1 MRASIGPRSRKAR
14 RDAGSRC
21 LTVLSKIHDP
31 GAWASI
37 VRTGAFRP
45 PVRPRVH
52 ARKNSPMLDTQMF
65 RMIPSSDG
73 GLREPSRPSSRLAP
87 VCRALLVAEDP
98 SVVRAVGEVAA
109 SIDRIALDVV
119 DDEAGA
125 RDRLATGA
133 VSLLMVHLAG
143 YPDDPGLVQLVRE
156 ARRAPRGVEAIV
168 IGDEPAA
175 ERTADLL
182 SLGVADCLTRP
193 LDLKRLAY
201 LLEILA
207 LREPQASASGPGDS
221 SRDGGLGE
229 QIGRIARSNAT
240 LLISGETGT
249 GKTRLARRIHEL
261 SPRRDRPFLV
271 VNCGARP
278 AERLEAEIF
287 GQVVAA
293 RPGAVA
299 NRVGKFA
306 AVGDGT
312 LFLDEIDALPIGLQ
326 VRFLRAVEDLVFE
339 PVGPGTS
346 RPKKARLIA
355 ASNRPLELE
364 VAERRF
370 RADLFYRLNV
380 LSMTLPPLR
389 GQVAAI
395 PRLAREF
402 LQEFSG
408 RDGGRPRAFSPEAI
422 RALESY
428 RWPGN
433 IRELRE
439 VVDRAIAQ
447 SKDEIISLGDLP
459 ENVRM
464 RIEHPTSPA
473 AQGRHPE
480 SLARSRQESE
490 RRRIEQ
496 ALANQGNNR
505 VRTAAEL
512 GISRVTL
519 YRKLRKY
526 GLQGADGEE

>member
-1 MRASIGPRSRKAR
+1 
-14 RDAGSRC
+14 
-21 LTVLSKIHDP
+21 
-31 GAWASI
+31 
-37 VRTGAFRP
+37 
-45 PVRPRVH
+45 
-52 ARKNSPMLDTQMF
+52 
-65 RMIPSSDG
+65 
-73 GLREPSRPSSRLAP
+73 
-87 VCRALLVAEDP
+87 
-98 SVVRAVGEVAA
+98 VVRAVGEVAA
-109 SIDRIALDVV
+109 SIDRIALVV
-119 DDEAGA
+119 VADEAGA
-125 RDRLATGA
+125 RDRLASGA

-143 YPDDPGLVQLVRE
+143 HPDDPGLVQLVRE

-168 IGDEPAA
+168 IGDEPVPA
-175 ERTADLL
+175 RTADLL

-201 LLEILA
+201 LLDILA
-207 LREPQASASGPGDS
+207 LREPEASTSGPGDS
-221 SRDGGLGE
+221 SREGALGE
-229 QIGRIARSNAT
+229 QIDRIARSNAT
-240 LLISGETGT
+240 LLLSGETGT

-261 SPRRDRPFLV
+261 SPRRGRPFLV

-278 AERLEAEIF
+278 AELIESEIF
-287 GQVVAA
+287 GQVAGALPVGVAKQ
-293 RPGAVA
+293 
-299 NRVGKFA
+299 VGKLT

-312 LFLDEIDALPIGLQ
+312 LFLDEIDALPMGLQ

-346 RPKKARLIA
+346 RPRQARLIA

-389 GQVAAI
+389 GQLASI
-395 PRLAREF
+395 RRLAREF
-402 LQEFSG
+402 LQVFSD
-408 RDGGRPRAFSPEAI
+408 RDNGRPRIFSPEAMH
-422 RALESY
+422 ALESY

-433 IRELRE
+433 IRELRNAVE
-439 VVDRAIAQ
+439 RAITL
-447 SKDEIISLGDLP
+447 SRDDIISLGDLP
-459 ENVRM
+459 DNIRM
-464 RIEHPTSPA
+464 NLEHPTSTHPDA
-473 AQGRHPE
+473 EPSARGRYPD

-490 RRRIEQ
+490 KKRIEQ